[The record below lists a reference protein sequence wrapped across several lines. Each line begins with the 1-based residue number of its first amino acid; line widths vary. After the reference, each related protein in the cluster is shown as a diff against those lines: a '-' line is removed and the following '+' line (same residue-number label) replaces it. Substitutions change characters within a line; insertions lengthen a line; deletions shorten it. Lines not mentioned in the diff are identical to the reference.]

1 MNGSALFVHEALLH
15 IFKHRPEQRGWRKCG
30 NFDARRSNWPTMHTA
45 RQLLISRFQIF
56 SRFANQTFLT
66 PLPRHSKEVLPC
78 RPHRQRKVAKP
89 VQISA
94 HATQSRR
101 NGLHVL
107 VTFNRVAIKLAPFV
121 LHASLKNIRVSKE
134 AFQTKTFRGRINEAR
149 MYVAALHMAN

>member
-1 MNGSALFVHEALLH
+1 MKLCCIYSNTVANNGAGANVETSTPGVADDAYRQTTAHKPFPNLLTL
-15 IFKHRPEQRGWRKCG
+15 RKP
-30 NFDARRSNWPTMHTA
+30 D
-45 RQLLISRFQIF
+45 L
-56 SRFANQTFLT
+56 FLT

-107 VTFNRVAIKLAPFV
+107 LTFNHVAIKLAPFV
-121 LHASLKNIRVSKE
+121 LHASLKNTRVSKE
-134 AFQTKTFRGRINEAR
+134 ALQTKTFRGRINEAS